1 MKRSFQRINF
11 IALFMLVSNCF
22 LVRAQMPLPVNE
34 EGKIFFS
41 EVVKAD
47 SIKKDSLFAN
57 ASRWLDKMQFNE
69 KVVDS
74 VSNKVSSVQELLVYD
89 KGYLFKR
96 LHGKI
101 TFSATIEVKDNKYK
115 YTFTDFV
122 YHYYKEDRY
131 HKMVPTGQ
139 KKPLEDK
146 KAPGWQA
153 LWQEHKTTTLHSITN
168 YVNDLKTAIIMVP
181 EVKKEPAVTAQ
192 KKINDNW

>member
-1 MKRSFQRINF
+1 MQKFINF
-11 IALFMLVSNCF
+11 VKITVVIILSSNCF
-22 LVRAQMPLPVNE
+22 YVYSQAPLPLNE
-34 EGKIFFS
+34 EGKIYFS
-41 EVVKAD
+41 EVVRAD
-47 SIKKDSLFAN
+47 SLKKDFLLAN
-57 ASRWLDKMQFNE
+57 ASRWLDKKQFEE
-69 KVVDS
+69 KIVDS
-74 VSNKVSSVQELLVYD
+74 ISNKITAIQELLVYD

-101 TFSATIEVKDNKYK
+101 TFNATLEVKDNKYK

-139 KKPLEDK
+139 TKPLEVN

-168 YVNDLKTAIIMVP
+168 YVNDLKISIIMVP
-181 EVKKEPAVTAQ
+181 EMKKEPTVAAQ
-192 KKINDNW
+192 KKTNDNW